1 MSTNEWVKCPYNH
14 THTMP
19 QSTLQ
24 WHLVRCSDK
33 RKNADNFSTCP
44 YNATHIIIKSELTK
58 HVMNCPDKKLFA
70 DTEEIVSHIKSIK
83 ENSSYVHTRM
93 PWEADTDFWEIDDT
107 KLVPGETPKE
117 TEYKNTSRPQKKK
130 NAKKKKNKTDNND
143 NDNQSVDGAEN
154 EYESND
160 DPFEKNIV
168 PPIPTIQD
176 SLKPNGLHKNVSENS
191 LNNIISKVTTDI
203 TSNVDSIEITL
214 PTEDRS
220 NEKEKKLK
228 VLQKKLKQIVSLE
241 EKITKGEVLDI
252 EQKAK
257 INRKRELEDEL
268 AALKI

>member
-1 MSTNEWVKCPYNH
+1 MS
-14 THTMP
+14 
-19 QSTLQ
+19 
-24 WHLVRCSDK
+24 
-33 RKNADNFSTCP
+33 
-44 YNATHIIIKSELTK
+44 
-58 HVMNCPDKKLFA
+58 
-70 DTEEIVSHIKSIK
+70 
-83 ENSSYVHTRM
+83 
-93 PWEADTDFWEIDDT
+93 
-107 KLVPGETPKE
+107 
-117 TEYKNTSRPQKKK
+117 
-130 NAKKKKNKTDNND
+130 
-143 NDNQSVDGAEN
+143 SVIWAEN

>member
-130 NAKKKKNKTDNND
+130 NAKKKRTKL
-143 NDNQSVDGAEN
+143 
-154 EYESND
+154 
-160 DPFEKNIV
+160 I
-168 PPIPTIQD
+168 ITIM
-176 SLKPNGLHKNVSENS
+176 
-191 LNNIISKVTTDI
+191 IIKA
-203 TSNVDSIEITL
+203 L
-214 PTEDRS
+214 M
-220 NEKEKKLK
+220 
-228 VLQKKLKQIVSLE
+228 
-241 EKITKGEVLDI
+241 
-252 EQKAK
+252 EQKTNMKLMTTLLKK
-257 INRKRELEDEL
+257 ILYLQFQPYKIHSNRTVYIKMFR
-268 AALKI
+268 KIV